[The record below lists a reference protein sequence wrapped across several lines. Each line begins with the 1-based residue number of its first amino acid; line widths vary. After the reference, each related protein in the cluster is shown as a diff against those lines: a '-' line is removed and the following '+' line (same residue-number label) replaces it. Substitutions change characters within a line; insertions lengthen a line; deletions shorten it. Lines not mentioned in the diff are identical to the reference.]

1 MATTLAAMLG
11 QVGLPGGGIGFGYGA
26 IGGIGIPI
34 KNFGGLSLP
43 KGKNNVSDFIPVARI
58 ADMLNKPNTSYEF
71 NGEKRIYPEIKL
83 IYWCGGNP
91 FHHHQDL
98 NTLHQ
103 AWKNPDTV
111 IVNEPWWTAT
121 AQRADIVFP
130 STTSYEREDIG
141 KANGGDNYIFYM
153 PKLIDPVGKSKDCL
167 LYTSPSP
174 RDRG

>member
-1 MATTLAAMLG
+1 M
-11 QVGLPGGGIGFGYGA
+11 
-26 IGGIGIPI
+26 
-34 KNFGGLSLP
+34 P

-71 NGEKRIYPEIKL
+71 NGEERIYPDIKL

-121 AQRADIVFP
+121 AQRADIV
-130 STTSYEREDIG
+130 SLQQHLMKG
-141 KANGGDNYIFYM
+141 KILVRQMVVITIF
-153 PKLIDPVGKSKDCL
+153 
-167 LYTSPSP
+167 LYAKAY
-174 RDRG
+174 

>member
-1 MATTLAAMLG
+1 MNLM
-11 QVGLPGGGIGFGYGA
+11 VKKNLP
-26 IGGIGIPI
+26 
-34 KNFGGLSLP
+34 
-43 KGKNNVSDFIPVARI
+43 D
-58 ADMLNKPNTSYEF
+58 
-71 NGEKRIYPEIKL
+71 IKL

-130 STTSYEREDIG
+130 LPHLTKEKILVKQMEVIIIFSICQSLLTLL
-141 KANGGDNYIFYM
+141 ANQKMI
-153 PKLIDPVGKSKDCL
+153 IKSFLNSRKN
-167 LYTSPSP
+167 
-174 RDRG
+174 